1 MSQGRILVVEDDA
14 DISNLLR
21 IYFKGEGY
29 KVSVAQRGEDA
40 LDSCRHRLP
49 DVIVL
54 DIMLPDMDGY
64 DVCRELRNSLRTS
77 HIPIIFLTQKDERS
91 DKIRGL
97 ELGADDYV
105 TKPFDV
111 EELNLRVRN
120 AMARSKYE
128 SLTNPTTGLPSG
140 QLIEERLRQLMRDG
154 DWAIVYVGVTGLD
167 AFTEAYGF
175 VAGEE
180 VLRFAAMILTQTV
193 DRVGTLDDF
202 IGHVGSDEFIVVT
215 KKGQARRLAGE
226 VKKRFNANVGTHYD
240 WQAREQGYLV
250 VEDQDGNETRVD
262 LMRLAVGVITAD
274 DGPFADIREIT
285 EAAAEARRRAVRAD
299 QAGSSED

>member
-1 MSQGRILVVEDDA
+1 M
-14 DISNLLR
+14 LR
-21 IYFKGEGY
+21 IYFESEGY
-29 KVSVAQRGEDA
+29 DVAVAGRGEDA
-40 LDSCRHRLP
+40 LEMCRHRLP
-49 DVIVL
+49 NVIIL

-64 DVCRELRNSLRTS
+64 DVCRRLRNSLRTS

-120 AMARSKYE
+120 AMTRSKYE

-140 QLIEERLRQLMRDG
+140 QLIEQRLRQLVQG
-154 DWAIVYVGVTGLD
+154 EDWGIVYIGVQGLD
-167 AFTEAYGF
+167 LFGEAYGF
-175 VAGEE
+175 VAKEE
-180 VLRFAAMILTQTV
+180 VLRFTAMILTQTV

-202 IGHVGSDEFIVVT
+202 VGHVGSDEFIVIT
-215 KKGQARRLAGE
+215 EREKASRLAE
-226 VKKRFNANVGTHYD
+226 AVKERFDANVGTHYN

-250 VEDQDGNETRVD
+250 VEDEEGNEVQAE
-262 LMRLAVGVITAD
+262 LMTLTAGVVTAD

-285 EAAAEARRRAVRAD
+285 EAAADARREAAR
-299 QAGSSED
+299 S